1 MTDSIVVRGD
11 CDWWARRCG
20 PVAVV
25 ADFQRKG
32 VGG

>member
-11 CDWWARRCG
+11 CDCWARRCET
-20 PVAVV
+20 AVV
-25 ADFQRKG
+25 VDFQRKG